1 MQGTQQHGTAPAI
14 QHAVMG
20 AEDHLVVI
28 GGQFEAG
35 KAQQGRLLERDRA
48 GQILL
53 AIGLEHRRADLQRL
67 FFRVGMAEQVG
78 GAHVQT
84 GGTGDVLA
92 GMVAAHWASM
102 QNNVNSN
109 AHRAACAG
117 AYAHGAIADGW
128 PAQRPLTAQ
137 ALARTL
143 ARAC

>member
-1 MQGTQQHGTAPAI
+1 MTDTLANTLDCT
-14 QHAVMG
+14 V
-20 AEDHLVVI
+20 
-28 GGQFEAG
+28 
-35 KAQQGRLLERDRA
+35 LLKGSGSIIASPGEVPHINPTGNA
-48 GQILL
+48 LL
-53 AIGLEHRRADLQRL
+53 A
-67 FFRVGMAEQVG
+67 
-78 GAHVQT
+78 T